1 MASGLVQVEAN
12 HLLDSSVKGT
22 AYTAATTPVKLRL
35 VTVIG
40 SATAAGTEVTGGSYT
55 PQDTTTATI
64 WGSAS
69 SGSITNS
76 SGAVTFTNMPARHRR
91 RYGAVGQR
99 RHPDPPVVGNLSAN
113 KTTNSGDT
121 LSFGHVGHHDHAR
134 LTYGGCVWR
143 DRHRHHPLSGEQPGQ
158 RAIPVGD
165 RGR

>member
-76 SGAVTFTNMPARHRR
+76 SGAVTFTNMPAVTVVGMELWDSAGTPIRR
-91 RYGAVGQR
+91 WW
-99 RHPDPPVVGNLSAN
+99 GNLSAN

-121 LSFGHVGHHDHAR
+121 LSFA
-134 LTYGGCVWR
+134 T
-143 DRHRHHPLSGEQPGQ
+143 S
-158 RAIPVGD
+158 AITITLA
-165 RGR
+165 